1 MQQQALSAIV
11 AWVRLERA
19 IETFNLALRRD
30 FKVTGLQLAVLRILG
45 ERPALPLATLRKA
58 LVMHPATLGQAI
70 DELRSMGFCRVT
82 RDEKDK
88 RARIV
93 SITPEGAAL
102 VERAPLAGPVRLRQ
116 IDHEPARLE
125 RLATGLEDAIA
136 LFGLEA
142 YAPER
147 KEGRQ

>member
-1 MQQQALSAIV
+1 V
-11 AWVRLERA
+11 
-19 IETFNLALRRD
+19 
-30 FKVTGLQLAVLRILG
+30 
-45 ERPALPLATLRKA
+45 
-58 LVMHPATLGQAI
+58 
-70 DELRSMGFCRVT
+70 
-82 RDEKDK
+82 
-88 RARIV
+88 RIV